1 MTKFPILAI
10 SDLTKDANALN
21 DLLARFNEY
30 GKSFSA
36 VVGDT
41 SIRLHMVTKKTPAQN
56 ELNLLDFPFLRIVQ
70 GGNSLFTYQLFLFR
84 YLLTNRKNFSIVIAG
99 NPWQDFLHVLLIK
112 PFLKNR
118 VQVSIH
124 GEPYVISQGAVFS
137 KDSLKDLWLRFSL
150 RFANSVRVVS
160 AHQVEPVILNYSVKR
175 SKLFVSPIPVVIPTT
190 LSNGDKEPLIAF
202 VGRLHSERN
211 LNSWLEIISG
221 LYAKR
226 QDFSIVIAGDGPEK
240 DQVLRFLV
248 DELPKLKVNFLGRIP
263 HQEVQALWS
272 DVSVLLS
279 TAETESFGLTL
290 REAQLAGVQ
299 VVARRNAGTL
309 ANSNE
314 LGGEI
319 ALFDSVEEAI
329 HELSHALV
337 SPISPQK
344 IVELRA
350 LQEVINSNSL
360 TALAKSWRA

>member
-1 MTKFPILAI
+1 VTKFPILAI

-30 GKSFSA
+30 GKSFSEE
-36 VVGDT
+36 VGDA
-41 SIRLHMVTKKTPAQN
+41 SIRLHMVTKKSPPQN
-56 ELNLLDFPFLRIVQ
+56 GLIPSDFPFLRIVQ
-70 GGNSLFTYQLFLFR
+70 GGNSFITYQFFLVR
-84 YLLTNRKNFSIVIAG
+84 YLLTHRKNFSIIIAG
-99 NPWQDFLHVLLIK
+99 NPWQDYLHVLLIK

-118 VQVSIH
+118 LQVSIH
-124 GEPYVISQGAVFS
+124 GEPYVTSQRAVFS
-137 KDSLKDLWLRFSL
+137 KDSLKDLWMRFSL
-150 RFANSVRVVS
+150 RFADSVRVVS
-160 AHQVEPVILNYSVKR
+160 AHQVEPVTLRYSVKR
-175 SKLFVSPIPVVIPTT
+175 SKLFISPIPVVIPTT

-211 LNSWLEIISG
+211 LNSWLEIIAG

-226 QDFSIVIAGDGPEK
+226 QDFAIVIAGDGPEK
-240 DQVLRFLV
+240 EQLLKFL
-248 DELPKLKVNFLGRIP
+248 DNKIPDLKVNFLGRIP

-272 DVSVLLS
+272 NVSVLLS

-309 ANSNE
+309 ANSYE

-319 ALFDSVEEAI
+319 ALFDTTEEAI
-329 HELSHALV
+329 HGLSHALV

-344 IVELRA
+344 IVEIRA

-360 TALAKSWRA
+360 TALTKSWRA

>member
-30 GKSFSA
+30 GKSFSEE
-36 VVGDT
+36 VGDA
-41 SIRLHMVTKKTPAQN
+41 SIRLHMVTKKSPPQN
-56 ELNLLDFPFLRIVQ
+56 GLIPSDFPFLRIVQ
-70 GGNSLFTYQLFLFR
+70 GGNSFITYQFFLVR
-84 YLLTNRKNFSIVIAG
+84 YLLTHRKNFSIIIAG
-99 NPWQDFLHVLLIK
+99 NPWQDYLHVLLIK

-118 VQVSIH
+118 LQVSIH
-124 GEPYVISQGAVFS
+124 GEPYVTSQRAVFS
-137 KDSLKDLWLRFSL
+137 KDSLKDLWMRFSL
-150 RFANSVRVVS
+150 RFADSVRVVS
-160 AHQVEPVILNYSVKR
+160 AHQVEPVTLRYSVKR
-175 SKLFVSPIPVVIPTT
+175 SKLFISPIPVVIPTT

-211 LNSWLEIISG
+211 LNSWLEIIAG

-226 QDFSIVIAGDGPEK
+226 QDFAIVIAGDGPEK
-240 DQVLRFLV
+240 EQLLRFL
-248 DELPKLKVNFLGRIP
+248 DNKIPNLKVNFLGKIP

-272 DVSVLLS
+272 NVSVLLS

-309 ANSNE
+309 ANSYE

-319 ALFDSVEEAI
+319 ALFDTTEEAI
-329 HELSHALV
+329 HGLSHALV

-344 IVELRA
+344 IVEIRA

-360 TALAKSWRA
+360 TALTKSWRA

>member
-30 GKSFSA
+30 GKSFSEE
-36 VVGDT
+36 VGDA
-41 SIRLHMVTKKTPAQN
+41 SIRLHMVTKKSPPQN
-56 ELNLLDFPFLRIVQ
+56 GLIPSDFPFLRIVQ
-70 GGNSLFTYQLFLFR
+70 GGNSFITYQFFLVR
-84 YLLTNRKNFSIVIAG
+84 YLLTHRKNFSIIIAG
-99 NPWQDFLHVLLIK
+99 NPWQDYLHVLLIK

-118 VQVSIH
+118 LQVSIH
-124 GEPYVISQGAVFS
+124 GEPYVTSQRAVFS
-137 KDSLKDLWLRFSL
+137 KDSLKDLWMRFSL
-150 RFANSVRVVS
+150 RFADSVRVVS
-160 AHQVEPVILNYSVKR
+160 AHQVEPVTLRYSVKR
-175 SKLFVSPIPVVIPTT
+175 SKLFISPIPVVIPTT

-211 LNSWLEIISG
+211 LNSWLEIIAG

-226 QDFSIVIAGDGPEK
+226 QDFAIVIAGDGPEK
-240 DQVLRFLV
+240 EQLLRFL
-248 DELPKLKVNFLGRIP
+248 DNKIPNLKVNFLGKIP

-272 DVSVLLS
+272 NVSVLLS

-309 ANSNE
+309 ANSYE

-319 ALFDSVEEAI
+319 ALFDTTEEAI
-329 HELSHALV
+329 HGLSHALV

-344 IVELRA
+344 IVEIRA

>member
-30 GKSFSA
+30 GKSFSEE
-36 VVGDT
+36 VGDA
-41 SIRLHMVTKKTPAQN
+41 SIRLHMVTKKSPPQN
-56 ELNLLDFPFLRIVQ
+56 GLIPSDFPFLRIVQ
-70 GGNSLFTYQLFLFR
+70 GGNSFITYQFFLVR
-84 YLLTNRKNFSIVIAG
+84 YLLTHRKNFSIIIAG
-99 NPWQDFLHVLLIK
+99 NPWQDYLHVLLIK

-118 VQVSIH
+118 LQVSIH
-124 GEPYVISQGAVFS
+124 GEPYVTSQRAVFS
-137 KDSLKDLWLRFSL
+137 KDSLKDLWMRFSL
-150 RFANSVRVVS
+150 RFADSVRVVS
-160 AHQVEPVILNYSVKR
+160 AHQLEPVTLRYSVKR

-211 LNSWLEIISG
+211 LNSWLEIIAG

-226 QDFSIVIAGDGPEK
+226 QDFAIVIAGDGPEK
-240 DQVLRFLV
+240 EQLLKFL
-248 DELPKLKVNFLGRIP
+248 DNKIPDLKVNFLGRIP

-272 DVSVLLS
+272 NVSVLLS

-309 ANSNE
+309 ANSYE

-319 ALFDSVEEAI
+319 ALFDTTEEAI
-329 HELSHALV
+329 HGLSHALV

-344 IVELRA
+344 IVEIRA

>member
-1 MTKFPILAI
+1 VTKFPILAI

-21 DLLARFNEY
+21 DLLARFNDY
-30 GKSFSA
+30 GKSFSEE
-36 VVGDT
+36 VGDA
-41 SIRLHMVTKKTPAQN
+41 SIRLHIITKKTPPQN
-56 ELNLLDFPFLRIVQ
+56 GLILSDFPFLRIVQ
-70 GGNSLFTYQLFLFR
+70 GGNSFITYQFFLVR
-84 YLLTNRKNFSIVIAG
+84 YLLTNRKNFSIIIAG
-99 NPWQDFLHVLLIK
+99 NPWQDYLHVLLIK

-118 VQVSIH
+118 LQVSIH
-124 GEPYVISQGAVFS
+124 GEPYVTSHRAVFS
-137 KDSLKDLWLRFSL
+137 KDSLKDLWMRFSL
-150 RFANSVRVVS
+150 RFADSVRVVS
-160 AHQVEPVILNYSVKR
+160 AHQLEPVTLRYSVKR

-211 LNSWLEIISG
+211 LNSWLEIVAG

-226 QDFSIVIAGDGPEK
+226 QDFAIVIAGDGPEK
-240 DQVLRFLV
+240 EQILRFL
-248 DELPKLKVNFLGRIP
+248 DNKIPNLKVNFLGRIP

-272 DVSVLLS
+272 NVSVLLS

-309 ANSNE
+309 ANSYE

-319 ALFDSVEEAI
+319 ALFDTTEEAI
-329 HELSHALV
+329 HGLSHALV

-344 IVELRA
+344 IVEIRA

-360 TALAKSWRA
+360 TALAKSWSA

>member
-30 GKSFSA
+30 GKSFSEE
-36 VVGDT
+36 VGDA
-41 SIRLHMVTKKTPAQN
+41 SIRLHIITKKTPPQN
-56 ELNLLDFPFLRIVQ
+56 GLILSDFPFLRIVQ
-70 GGNSLFTYQLFLFR
+70 GGNSFITYQFFLVR
-84 YLLTNRKNFSIVIAG
+84 YLLTNRKNFSIIIAG
-99 NPWQDFLHVLLIK
+99 NPWQDYLHVLLIK

-118 VQVSIH
+118 LQVSIH
-124 GEPYVISQGAVFS
+124 GEPYVTSQRAVFS
-137 KDSLKDLWLRFSL
+137 KDSLKDLWMRFSL
-150 RFANSVRVVS
+150 RFADSVRVVS
-160 AHQVEPVILNYSVKR
+160 AHQLEPVTLRYSVKR

-211 LNSWLEIISG
+211 LNSWLEIIAG

-226 QDFSIVIAGDGPEK
+226 QDFAIVIAGDGPEK
-240 DQVLRFLV
+240 EQLLRFL
-248 DELPKLKVNFLGRIP
+248 DNKIPNLKVNFLGRIP

-272 DVSVLLS
+272 NVSILLS

-309 ANSNE
+309 ANSYE

-319 ALFDSVEEAI
+319 ALFDTTEEAI
-329 HELSHALV
+329 HGLSHALV

-344 IVELRA
+344 IVEIRA

-360 TALAKSWRA
+360 TALTKSWRA

>member
-1 MTKFPILAI
+1 VTKFPILAI

-30 GKSFSA
+30 GKSFSEE
-36 VVGDT
+36 VGDA
-41 SIRLHMVTKKTPAQN
+41 SIRLHIITKKTPPQN
-56 ELNLLDFPFLRIVQ
+56 GLILSDFPFLRIVQ
-70 GGNSLFTYQLFLFR
+70 GGNSFITYQFFLVR
-84 YLLTNRKNFSIVIAG
+84 YLLTNRKNFSIIIAG
-99 NPWQDFLHVLLIK
+99 NPWQDYLHVLLIK

-118 VQVSIH
+118 LQVSIH
-124 GEPYVISQGAVFS
+124 GEPYVTSQRAVFS
-137 KDSLKDLWLRFSL
+137 KDSLKDLWMRFSL
-150 RFANSVRVVS
+150 RFADSVRVVS
-160 AHQVEPVILNYSVKR
+160 AHQLEPVTLRYSVKR

-211 LNSWLEIISG
+211 LNSWLEIIAG

-226 QDFSIVIAGDGPEK
+226 QDFAIVIAGDGPEK
-240 DQVLRFLV
+240 EQLLRFL
-248 DELPKLKVNFLGRIP
+248 DNKIPNLKVNFLGRIP

-272 DVSVLLS
+272 NVSILLS

-309 ANSNE
+309 ANSYE

-319 ALFDSVEEAI
+319 ALFDTTEEAI
-329 HELSHALV
+329 HGLSHALV

-344 IVELRA
+344 IVEIRA

-360 TALAKSWRA
+360 TALTKSWRA

>member
-30 GKSFSA
+30 GKSFSEE
-36 VVGDT
+36 VGDA
-41 SIRLHMVTKKTPAQN
+41 SIRLHIITKKTPPQN
-56 ELNLLDFPFLRIVQ
+56 GLILSDFPFLRIVQ
-70 GGNSLFTYQLFLFR
+70 GGNSFITYQFFLVR
-84 YLLTNRKNFSIVIAG
+84 YLLTHRKNFSIIIAG
-99 NPWQDFLHVLLIK
+99 NPWQDYLHVLLIK

-118 VQVSIH
+118 LQVSIH
-124 GEPYVISQGAVFS
+124 GEPYVTSQRAVFS
-137 KDSLKDLWLRFSL
+137 KDSLKDLWMRFSL
-150 RFANSVRVVS
+150 RFADSVRVVS
-160 AHQVEPVILNYSVKR
+160 AHQLEPVTLRYSVKR

-211 LNSWLEIISG
+211 LNSWLKIIAG

-226 QDFSIVIAGDGPEK
+226 QDFAIVIAGDGPEK
-240 DQVLRFLV
+240 EQLLRFL
-248 DELPKLKVNFLGRIP
+248 DNKIPNLKVNFLGRIP

-272 DVSVLLS
+272 NVSVLLS

-309 ANSNE
+309 ANSYE

-319 ALFDSVEEAI
+319 ALFDTTEEAI
-329 HELSHALV
+329 HGLSHALV

-344 IVELRA
+344 IVEIRA

-360 TALAKSWRA
+360 TALTKSWRA

>member
-1 MTKFPILAI
+1 MTKYPILAI
-10 SDLTKDANALN
+10 SDLTKDANAFN

-30 GKSFSA
+30 GKSYSDE
-36 VVGDT
+36 VGDA
-41 SIRLHMVTKKTPAQN
+41 SIRLHIVTKKTPNQSV
-56 ELNLLDFPFLRIVQ
+56 LNFSDFPFLRIVQ
-70 GGNSLFTYQLFLFR
+70 GGNNFFTYQLFLLR
-84 YLLTNRKNFSIVIAG
+84 YFLTNRKSISIIIAG
-99 NPWQDFLHVLLIK
+99 NPWQDYLHVLLIK
-112 PFLKNR
+112 SFMRSR

-124 GEPYVISQGAVFS
+124 GEPYVTSQGAIFS
-137 KDSLKDLWLRFSL
+137 KDWFKDLWMRFSL
-150 RFANSVRVVS
+150 RFADSVRVVS
-160 AHQVEPVILNYSVKR
+160 SHQVEPVILRYSVER
-175 SKLFVSPIPVVIPTT
+175 SKLFVSPIPVTIPTT
-190 LSNGDKEPLIAF
+190 LSNGDKEALIAF

-240 DQVLRFLV
+240 EQVLRFLV
-248 DELPKLKVNFLGRIP
+248 NELPKLKVNFLGRIP

-314 LGGEI
+314 LGAEI
-319 ALFDSVEEAI
+319 ALFDSTEEAI

-337 SPISPQK
+337 SPISPKK
-344 IVELRA
+344 IIEIRA

>member
-30 GKSFSA
+30 GKSFSEE
-36 VVGDT
+36 VGDA
-41 SIRLHMVTKKTPAQN
+41 SIRLHIITKKTPPQN
-56 ELNLLDFPFLRIVQ
+56 GLILSDFPFLRIVQ
-70 GGNSLFTYQLFLFR
+70 GGNSFITYQFFLVR
-84 YLLTNRKNFSIVIAG
+84 YLLTNRKNFSIIIAG
-99 NPWQDFLHVLLIK
+99 NPWQDYLHVLLIK

-118 VQVSIH
+118 LQVSIH
-124 GEPYVISQGAVFS
+124 GEPYVTSQRAVFS
-137 KDSLKDLWLRFSL
+137 KDSLKDLWMRFSL
-150 RFANSVRVVS
+150 RFADSVRVVS
-160 AHQVEPVILNYSVKR
+160 AHQLEPVTLRYSVKR

-190 LSNGDKEPLIAF
+190 LSSGEKEPLIAF

-211 LNSWLEIISG
+211 LNSWLKIIAG

-226 QDFSIVIAGDGPEK
+226 QDFAIVIAGDGPEK
-240 DQVLRFLV
+240 EQLLRFL
-248 DELPKLKVNFLGRIP
+248 DNKIPNLKVNFLGRIP

-272 DVSVLLS
+272 NVSILLS

-309 ANSNE
+309 ANSYE

-319 ALFDSVEEAI
+319 ALFDTTEEAI
-329 HELSHALV
+329 HGLSHALV

-344 IVELRA
+344 IVEIRA

-360 TALAKSWRA
+360 TALTKSWRA

>member
-1 MTKFPILAI
+1 VTKFPILAI

-21 DLLARFNEY
+21 DLLARFNDY
-30 GKSFSA
+30 GKSFSEE
-36 VVGDT
+36 VGDA
-41 SIRLHMVTKKTPAQN
+41 SIRLHIVTKKTPTQN
-56 ELNLLDFPFLRIVQ
+56 GLILSDFPFLRIVQ
-70 GGNSLFTYQLFLFR
+70 GGNSFITYQFFLVR
-84 YLLTNRKNFSIVIAG
+84 YLLTNRKNFSIIIAG
-99 NPWQDFLHVLLIK
+99 NPWQDYLHVLLIK

-118 VQVSIH
+118 LQVSIH
-124 GEPYVISQGAVFS
+124 GEPYVTSQRAVFS
-137 KDSLKDLWLRFSL
+137 KDSLKDLWMRFSL
-150 RFANSVRVVS
+150 RFADSVRVVS
-160 AHQVEPVILNYSVKR
+160 AHQLEPVTLRYSVKR

-211 LNSWLEIISG
+211 LNSWLKIIAG

-226 QDFSIVIAGDGPEK
+226 QDFAIVIAGDGPEK
-240 DQVLRFLV
+240 EQLLRFL
-248 DELPKLKVNFLGRIP
+248 DNKIPNLKVNFLGRIP

-272 DVSVLLS
+272 NVSVLLS

-309 ANSNE
+309 ANSYE

-319 ALFDSVEEAI
+319 ALFDTTEEAI
-329 HELSHALV
+329 HGLSHALV

-344 IVELRA
+344 IVEIRA

>member
-1 MTKFPILAI
+1 VTKFPILAI

-30 GKSFSA
+30 GKSFSEE
-36 VVGDT
+36 VGDA
-41 SIRLHMVTKKTPAQN
+41 SIRLHMVTKKSPPQN
-56 ELNLLDFPFLRIVQ
+56 GLIPSDFPFLRIVQ
-70 GGNSLFTYQLFLFR
+70 GGNSFITYQFFLVR
-84 YLLTNRKNFSIVIAG
+84 YLLTHRKNFSIIIAG
-99 NPWQDFLHVLLIK
+99 NPWQDYLHVLLIK

-118 VQVSIH
+118 LQVSIH
-124 GEPYVISQGAVFS
+124 GEPYVTSQRAVFS
-137 KDSLKDLWLRFSL
+137 KDSLKDLWMRFSL
-150 RFANSVRVVS
+150 RFADSVRVVS
-160 AHQVEPVILNYSVKR
+160 AHQVEPVTLRYSVKR
-175 SKLFVSPIPVVIPTT
+175 SKLFISPIPVVIPTT

-211 LNSWLEIISG
+211 LNSWLEIIAG

-226 QDFSIVIAGDGPEK
+226 QDFAIVIAGDGPEK
-240 DQVLRFLV
+240 EQLLKFL
-248 DELPKLKVNFLGRIP
+248 DNKIPDLKVNFLGRIP

-272 DVSVLLS
+272 NVSVLLS

-309 ANSNE
+309 ANSYE

-319 ALFDSVEEAI
+319 ALFDTTEEAI
-329 HELSHALV
+329 HGLSHALV

-344 IVELRA
+344 IVEIRA

>member
-30 GKSFSA
+30 GKSFSEE
-36 VVGDT
+36 VGDA
-41 SIRLHMVTKKTPAQN
+41 SIRLHIITKKTPPQN
-56 ELNLLDFPFLRIVQ
+56 GLILSDFPFLRIVQ
-70 GGNSLFTYQLFLFR
+70 GGNSFITYQFFLVR
-84 YLLTNRKNFSIVIAG
+84 YLLTNRKTFSIIIAG
-99 NPWQDFLHVLLIK
+99 NPWQDYLHVLLIK

-118 VQVSIH
+118 LQVSIH
-124 GEPYVISQGAVFS
+124 GEPYVTSQRAVFS
-137 KDSLKDLWLRFSL
+137 KDSLKDLWMRFSL
-150 RFANSVRVVS
+150 RFADSVRVVS
-160 AHQVEPVILNYSVKR
+160 AHQLEPVTLRYSVKR

-211 LNSWLEIISG
+211 LNSWLEIIAG

-226 QDFSIVIAGDGPEK
+226 QDFAIVIAGDGPEK
-240 DQVLRFLV
+240 EQLLRFL
-248 DELPKLKVNFLGRIP
+248 DNKIPNLKVNFLGRIP

-272 DVSVLLS
+272 NVSILLS

-309 ANSNE
+309 ANSYE

-319 ALFDSVEEAI
+319 ALFDTTEEAI
-329 HELSHALV
+329 HKLSHALV

-344 IVELRA
+344 IVEIRA
-350 LQEVINSNSL
+350 LQEVMNTNSL
-360 TALAKSWRA
+360 TALTKSWRA

>member
-1 MTKFPILAI
+1 VTKFPILAI

-30 GKSFSA
+30 GKSFSEE
-36 VVGDT
+36 VGDA
-41 SIRLHMVTKKTPAQN
+41 SIRLHIITKKTPPQN
-56 ELNLLDFPFLRIVQ
+56 GLILSDFPFLRIVQ
-70 GGNSLFTYQLFLFR
+70 GGNSFITYQFFLVR
-84 YLLTNRKNFSIVIAG
+84 YLLTHRKNFSIIIAG
-99 NPWQDFLHVLLIK
+99 NPWQDYLHVLLIK

-118 VQVSIH
+118 LQVSIH
-124 GEPYVISQGAVFS
+124 GEPYVTSQRAVFS
-137 KDSLKDLWLRFSL
+137 KDSLKDLWMRFSL
-150 RFANSVRVVS
+150 RFADSVRVVS
-160 AHQVEPVILNYSVKR
+160 AHQLEPVTLRYSVKR

-211 LNSWLEIISG
+211 LNSWLKIIAG

-226 QDFSIVIAGDGPEK
+226 QDFAIVIAGDGPEK
-240 DQVLRFLV
+240 EQLLRFL
-248 DELPKLKVNFLGRIP
+248 DNKIPNLKVNFLGRIP

-272 DVSVLLS
+272 NVSVLLS

-309 ANSNE
+309 ANSYE

-319 ALFDSVEEAI
+319 ALFDTTEEAI
-329 HELSHALV
+329 HGLSHALV

-344 IVELRA
+344 IVEIRA

-360 TALAKSWRA
+360 TALTKSWRA

>member
-30 GKSFSA
+30 GKSFSEE
-36 VVGDT
+36 VGDA
-41 SIRLHMVTKKTPAQN
+41 SIRLHIVTKKTPPQN
-56 ELNLLDFPFLRIVQ
+56 GLILSDFPFLRIVQ
-70 GGNSLFTYQLFLFR
+70 GGNSFITYQFFLVR
-84 YLLTNRKNFSIVIAG
+84 YLLTHRKNFSIIIAG
-99 NPWQDFLHVLLIK
+99 NPWQDYLHVLLIK

-118 VQVSIH
+118 LQVSIH
-124 GEPYVISQGAVFS
+124 GEPYVTSQRAVFS
-137 KDSLKDLWLRFSL
+137 KDSLKDLWMRFSL
-150 RFANSVRVVS
+150 RFADSVRVVS
-160 AHQVEPVILNYSVKR
+160 AHQVEPVTLRYSVKR

-211 LNSWLEIISG
+211 LNSWLEIIAG

-226 QDFSIVIAGDGPEK
+226 QDFAIVIAGDGPEK
-240 DQVLRFLV
+240 EQLLKFL
-248 DELPKLKVNFLGRIP
+248 DNKIPNLKVNFLGRIP

-272 DVSVLLS
+272 NVSVLLS
-279 TAETESFGLTL
+279 TAETESFVLTL

-309 ANSNE
+309 ANSYE

-319 ALFDSVEEAI
+319 ALFDTTEEAI
-329 HELSHALV
+329 HGLSHALV

-344 IVELRA
+344 IVEIRA

>member
-30 GKSFSA
+30 GKSFSEE
-36 VVGDT
+36 VGDA
-41 SIRLHMVTKKTPAQN
+41 SIRLHMVTKKSPPQN
-56 ELNLLDFPFLRIVQ
+56 GLIPSDFPFLRIVQ
-70 GGNSLFTYQLFLFR
+70 GGNSFITYQFFLVR
-84 YLLTNRKNFSIVIAG
+84 YLLTHRKNFSIIIAG
-99 NPWQDFLHVLLIK
+99 NPWQDYLHVLLIK

-118 VQVSIH
+118 LQVSIH
-124 GEPYVISQGAVFS
+124 GEPYVTSQRAVFS
-137 KDSLKDLWLRFSL
+137 KDSLKDLWMRFSL
-150 RFANSVRVVS
+150 RFADSVRVVS
-160 AHQVEPVILNYSVKR
+160 AHQVEPVTLRYSVKR
-175 SKLFVSPIPVVIPTT
+175 SKLFISPIPVVIPTT

-211 LNSWLEIISG
+211 LNSWLEIIAG

-226 QDFSIVIAGDGPEK
+226 QDFAIVIAGDGPEK
-240 DQVLRFLV
+240 EQLLRFL
-248 DELPKLKVNFLGRIP
+248 DNKIPNLKVNFLGRIP

-272 DVSVLLS
+272 NVSVLLS
-279 TAETESFGLTL
+279 TAENESFGLTL

-309 ANSNE
+309 ANSYE

-319 ALFDSVEEAI
+319 ALFDTTEEAI
-329 HELSHALV
+329 DGLSHALV

-344 IVELRA
+344 IVEIRA

-360 TALAKSWRA
+360 TALTKSWRA